1 MFMDWM
7 KVANSVL
14 TAYSWSIAALLSLA
28 LFLIARFYE
37 EKAGQRSY
45 YQLFLI
51 PSLLFLVGGARYA
64 IIAGDLVGD
73 MAGDVAFSLG
83 GLSLGVLAYFL
94 FNLMTRGQ
102 R

>member
-1 MFMDWM
+1 MSWM
-7 KVANSVL
+7 NVTHSML
-14 TAYSWSIAALLSLA
+14 TIYSWGIAALLSLA

-64 IIAGDLVGD
+64 IVTGDLVGD
-73 MAGDVAFSLG
+73 VAGDVAFFLG
-83 GLSLGVLAYFL
+83 GLSLSVLAYFL
-94 FNLMTRGQ
+94 FNLMTGGRQ
-102 R
+102 